1 MKTII
6 LNSFFILVLSVS
18 VSAQKVFEWA
28 DYGLAFD
35 LADDFQE
42 TVNTGEEFSAEGDGM
57 SVSIFPFHDETIDDA
72 DITAYT
78 IAAAAALNLDAVD
91 DVNFIDINGFTGG
104 YTEVVSEGQKVF
116 IMGLIDPDSDVNFF
130 IIISFADGDALA
142 TQEAVDICQGL
153 HKM

>member
-104 YTEVVSEGQKVF
+104 YAEVVSEGQKVF

>member
-6 LNSFFILVLSVS
+6 LSSFFFLVLSIS

-42 TVNTGEEFSAEGDGM
+42 TVNTDQEFSAEGDGM
-57 SVSIFPFHDETIDDA
+57 SISIFPFSDESINDE

-78 IAAAAALNLDAVD
+78 IAAAASLNLDAVD
-91 DVNFIDINGFTGG
+91 DVNFISLNGFKGG
-104 YTEVVSEGQKVF
+104 YAEVVSEGTKY
-116 IMGLIDPDSDVNFF
+116 LSW
-130 IIISFADGDALA
+130 A
-142 TQEAVDICQGL
+142 
-153 HKM
+153 

>member
-6 LNSFFILVLSVS
+6 LNSFLILVLSVS

-28 DYGLAFD
+28 EYGLAFD

-42 TVNTGEEFSAEGDGM
+42 TVNTGEEFSAKGDGM
-57 SVSIFPFHDETIDDA
+57 SVSIFPFQDATIDDA

-91 DVNFIDINGFTGG
+91 DVNFININGFKGG
-104 YTEVVSEGQKVF
+104 YAEVVSEGNKVF

-130 IIISFADGDALA
+130 IIIS
-142 TQEAVDICQGL
+142 I
-153 HKM
+153 